1 MSCPQIRPRERSP
14 GRRQARSEHGPRT
27 SWPISTKG
35 EIVGEH
41 FHGLRPVLRRLR
53 REDRGASTAEYAVTT
68 MAAVGFAG
76 ALLMLL
82 RGDEVRSVL
91 ADLVRRALTV
101 DG

>member
-1 MSCPQIRPRERSP
+1 M
-14 GRRQARSEHGPRT
+14 GGFVRRVRCTMH
-27 SWPISTKG
+27 
-35 EIVGEH
+35 
-41 FHGLRPVLRRLR
+41 RLR
-53 REDRGASTAEYAVTT
+53 WEERGASTAEYAVTT

>member
-1 MSCPQIRPRERSP
+1 M
-14 GRRQARSEHGPRT
+14 
-27 SWPISTKG
+27 G
-35 EIVGEH
+35 EIMRGARDLVH
-41 FHGLRPVLRRLR
+41 RLR

-101 DG
+101 GG

>member
-1 MSCPQIRPRERSP
+1 M
-14 GRRQARSEHGPRT
+14 
-27 SWPISTKG
+27 G
-35 EIVGEH
+35 ED
-41 FHGLRPVLRRLR
+41 FHGLRPVLQRLR
-53 REDRGASTAEYAVTT
+53 CEDRGAST
-68 MAAVGFAG
+68 AVGFAG

>member
-1 MSCPQIRPRERSP
+1 MGKIIRGSRSVM
-14 GRRQARSEHGPRT
+14 Q
-27 SWPISTKG
+27 
-35 EIVGEH
+35 
-41 FHGLRPVLRRLR
+41 RLR
-53 REDRGASTAEYAVTT
+53 SEDRGASTAEYAVTT

>member
-1 MSCPQIRPRERSP
+1 M
-14 GRRQARSEHGPRT
+14 RR
-27 SWPISTKG
+27 KG
-35 EIVGEH
+35 EKMGEI
-41 FHGLRPVLRRLR
+41 GCGQSSLLQRLR
-53 REDRGASTAEYAVTT
+53 WEDRGASTAEYAVTT